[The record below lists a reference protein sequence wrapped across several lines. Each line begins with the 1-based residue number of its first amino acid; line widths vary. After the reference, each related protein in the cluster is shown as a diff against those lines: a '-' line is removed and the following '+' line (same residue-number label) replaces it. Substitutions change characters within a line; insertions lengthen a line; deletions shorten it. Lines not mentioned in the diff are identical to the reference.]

1 MQNEP
6 KFSYC
11 FQNTEDKSS
20 TERGSVMLSLWSRC
34 AEATSA
40 CIALATKRHCVEKAG
55 NRSDRHHSRLW
66 LDTWRQFQIKRRI
79 EASTSASS
87 AQQERFEIG
96 RSANETQTT
105 KQSRL
110 RKQLSVNDFVQV
122 VRSLTAQRSQEHPSP
137 KLPKL
142 LSKPE

>member
-1 MQNEP
+1 MVP
-6 KFSYC
+6 LYRGHLRVHR
-11 FQNTEDKSS
+11 SS
-20 TERGSVMLSLWSRC
+20 DETTLCGKDGQPIRPPP
-34 AEATSA
+34 
-40 CIALATKRHCVEKAG
+40 LAP
-55 NRSDRHHSRLW
+55 W
-66 LDTWRQFQIKRRI
+66 LDTWRQFKIKRRI

-96 RSANETQTT
+96 RSANEAQTT